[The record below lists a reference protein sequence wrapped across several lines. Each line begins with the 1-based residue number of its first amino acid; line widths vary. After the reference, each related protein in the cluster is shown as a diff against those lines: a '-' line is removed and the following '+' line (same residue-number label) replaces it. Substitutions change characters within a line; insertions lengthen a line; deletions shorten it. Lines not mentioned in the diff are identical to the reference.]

1 MLQRCATG
9 NPDGLPKPNRRNRC
23 EGCWGHP
30 QGSSLRMEKGGRGPE
45 DFEGK
50 NGKSTSEKMG
60 LWKCLG
66 EGDIP
71 REGPD
76 GWRRAFAWP

>member
-1 MLQRCATG
+1 MDYPSPIDETDVRG
-9 NPDGLPKPNRRNRC
+9 VGY
-23 EGCWGHP
+23 P
-30 QGSSLRMEKGGRGPE
+30 QGSSLRTEGRSGPE
-45 DFEGK
+45 DFEGE